1 MLKNVTRL
9 ECIVDGK
16 TAHFYC
22 DNDTPLHVAKEML
35 FQFQK
40 YVGHVE
46 DNARAQYEAAK
57 EKEEADSNVES
68 KIEELKVE

>member
-1 MLKNVTRL
+1 MLKNCTRL
-9 ECIVDGK
+9 ECVVNEK

-22 DNDTPLHVAKEML
+22 DIDTQLEVVKEML

-46 DNARAQYEAAK
+46 DQVRANAEAEKAK
-57 EKEEADSNVES
+57 EQPDLA
-68 KIEELKVE
+68 IEEPQPE